1 MKTSDCY
8 LFRSSETVR
17 HRVQICPINNDSI
30 SCIIITGSGKKSF
43 VAGADISEM
52 MKDKIAKKKYLT
64 SVQKLMAGKKIDFNQ
79 KVFDQYTYQ
88 VSKAYLKNESNQK
101 QAMSKALWEEIEAP
115 RKISLDGNVEID
127 LGAEIFTYQNK
138 QWTVIDLNL
147 LIRSHPLVFRKR
159 KISTGDFRNQLKL
172 SIADL
177 LRDNMITKK
186 CYEQGLNEDWR
197 VTSNVDMWQDAY
209 ASDRFISIL
218 NNDRAR
224 KKNKTPVL
232 YNILI
237 DSLQSKY
244 SKNIKIN
251 TGAFEK
257 IELTS
262 TDMVVNQRG
271 LPYPIVVPM
280 FPILTSD
287 DRLDYGSKL
296 HN

>member
-1 MKTSDCY
+1 M
-8 LFRSSETVR
+8 
-17 HRVQICPINNDSI
+17 I
-30 SCIIITGSGKKSF
+30 
-43 VAGADISEM
+43 
-52 MKDKIAKKKYLT
+52 KDKIAKMKYLT

-88 VSKAYLKNESNQK
+88 VSKVYLKNESNQK
-101 QAMSKALWEEIEAP
+101 QSISKALWEEIEAP
-115 RKISLDGNVEID
+115 RKISLDGNVEVD
-127 LGAEIFTYQNK
+127 LDAEVFTYQNK
-138 QWTVIDLNL
+138 QWTVRDLNL

-232 YNILI
+232 YNVLI